1 VLTQRVERGRAVLTA
16 ILVFLAVVSIYI
28 YASTAYDLYNQ
39 EITRGG
45 RGYVSDEVWYVS
57 SSRVIL
63 KKIFNLEPKQ
73 PSSLYNA
80 TLIFTGK
87 PNIFKLNETAVA
99 YGVIIN
105 TKLSFSKLNA
115 VYISGD
121 EKSVKSFIS
130 SLGGNVTDVIP
141 GWVLPD
147 NEGINNYIN
156 WEHPPLGKYLIA
168 LVMYTLGDNP
178 LYWRI
183 PVVTAGVLTV
193 IFTFLVAYRLTEST
207 IASLAV
213 SLFTLMDPI
222 SRALFSIALLDGY
235 MALFTVIA
243 LYYALRGKY
252 RGAVLVS
259 LIGAC
264 FKSSML
270 FTTIPLLVLLARRE
284 AVIRG
289 RSVLVF
295 IKSLI
300 RYGAITLLA
309 YLALLALVSIPII
322 SYMDITNWISYG
334 VIGAAEWHASV
345 KCTDPAKCPVSSS
358 PWDWFIGVNSF
369 TLYIYPDGTYLYA
382 TGYYPLWSLSLILA
396 VLFTPL
402 VYTRK
407 RLYGHVVLVFL
418 GTLLGYIGLW
428 IIGGRTQYS
437 FYAVHFAPLVY
448 TNLVYVFAKII
459 PRRELVKETVETW
472 VKLALTIIS
481 KLTLL

>member
-1 VLTQRVERGRAVLTA
+1 VLTQRGKRGRVVLIA
-16 ILVFLAVVSIYI
+16 ILVVLAVISLYT
-28 YASTAYDLYNQ
+28 YTSSAYDLYNL

-57 SSRVIL
+57 SSRIIL
-63 KKIFNLEPKQ
+63 KKVFKLEPKQ

-80 TLIFTGK
+80 TVIFREK
-87 PNIFKLNETAVA
+87 PNIWELNKTAST

-105 TKLSFSKLNA
+105 QVYFSKLTA
-115 VYISGD
+115 TYISGD
-121 EKSVKSFIS
+121 KKSVESFVK
-130 SLGGNVTDVIP
+130 SLGDKVIDVIP

-156 WEHPPLGKYLIA
+156 WEHPPLAKYLIA
-168 LVMYTLGDNP
+168 LVMYILGDNP

-183 PVVTAGVLTV
+183 PVIVAGVLTV
-193 IFTFLVAYRLTEST
+193 IFTFLVAYRVTGSI
-207 IASLAV
+207 IASLSA

-243 LYYALRGKY
+243 LYFALKSKY
-252 RGAVLVS
+252 TEAILAT

-264 FKSSML
+264 FKFSAL

-284 AVIRG
+284 SVIRG

-300 RYGAITLLA
+300 RYSAITVLA
-309 YLALLALVSIPII
+309 YLAILALVSAPII
-322 SYMDITNWISYG
+322 SYMGITNWISYG
-334 VIGAAEWHASV
+334 VIGAAKWHASV

-382 TGYYPLWSLSLILA
+382 TGYYPLWSLSLILT

-407 RLYGHVVLVFL
+407 RLYGYIVLVFL
-418 GTLLGYIGLW
+418 GTLIGYIGLW

-437 FYAVHFAPLVY
+437 FYAVHFTPLVY
-448 TNLVYVFAKII
+448 TNLVYVFAEII
-459 PRRELVKETVETW
+459 PRRELVKEALELW
-472 VKLALTIIS
+472 FKLASTIIS
-481 KLTLL
+481 RVLLV